1 MLLEHKEL
9 LENNP
14 ISIATTDGEQPNIAV
29 AAYARVVGDKLLI
42 TDNYMSK
49 TVQNL
54 TDNSSVAIAAF
65 DKNWQGVKVIGK
77 AEYVA
82 NGKYYDFVKN
92 MPENKGESVKGV
104 IIVTPKDVYG
114 IG

>member
-1 MLLEHKEL
+1 MLLEYKSL

-29 AAYARVVGDKLLI
+29 AAYARVVDDKLLI

-49 TVQNL
+49 TVKNL
-54 TDNSSVAIAAF
+54 TDNNSVAIAAF
-65 DKNWQGVKVIGK
+65 DKNWQGVKIIGK
-77 AEYVA
+77 AEYAA
-82 NGKYYDFVKN
+82 NGKYYDFVKD
-92 MPENKGESVKGV
+92 MPENNGEPVKGV
-104 IIVTPKDVYG
+104 IIVSPEKVYS